1 MTSIV
6 YQSIPNTN
14 SSLTNKWE
22 ATGLLQGLDPAKKDA
37 TAALLEEILKCTD
50 SLNFLSP
57 DWRPTQFATVIFPIA
72 RLLSEKKDGLSGP
85 ELVTAYRKWYAKQ
98 DIPEFTC
105 FGSPASIDQEKYL
118 VDKFVAEYLA
128 S

>member
-1 MTSIV
+1 MYGFS
-6 YQSIPNTN
+6 
-14 SSLTNKWE
+14 E
-22 ATGLLQGLDPAKKDA
+22 
-37 TAALLEEILKCTD
+37 LLESRLASYSVCYCYLPNRKT
-50 SLNFLSP
+50 SLG
-57 DWRPTQFATVIFPIA
+57 
-72 RLLSEKKDGLSGP
+72 KKDGLSGP